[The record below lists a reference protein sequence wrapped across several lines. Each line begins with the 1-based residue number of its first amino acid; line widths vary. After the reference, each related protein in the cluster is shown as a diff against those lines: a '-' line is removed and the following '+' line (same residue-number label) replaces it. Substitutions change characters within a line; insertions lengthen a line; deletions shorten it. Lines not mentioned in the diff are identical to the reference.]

1 MKIQIKN
8 SRKCYNLCGDDTM
21 KLLFKQRFFSWFD
34 SYDIYN
40 EDGQIIYQVEGK
52 LSWGHKLVI
61 YDQNGNEVGTVLE
74 KVITLLPKFEI
85 YKNNEYIGCLS
96 KELSFFT
103 PHYNIDYNG
112 WHIDGTLTEWNYTIV
127 DESYD
132 TVAII
137 RKEIFNFTDT
147 YVIDV
152 KDPENALDALMFV
165 LAIDAEKCTRNK
177 RQNF

>member
-1 MKIQIKN
+1 
-8 SRKCYNLCGDDTM
+8 M

-40 EDGQIIYQVEGK
+40 EDGQVIYQVEGK

-74 KVITLLPKFEI
+74 KVMTLLPKFEI

-103 PHYNIDYNG
+103 PHYN
-112 WHIDGTLTEWNYTIV
+112 TL
-127 DESYD
+127 
-132 TVAII
+132 
-137 RKEIFNFTDT
+137 
-147 YVIDV
+147 
-152 KDPENALDALMFV
+152 EN
-165 LAIDAEKCTRNK
+165 
-177 RQNF
+177 